1 MGGHDQAYWIDEPTG
16 GVCYSIAAR
25 GLYIIHRENKEYWKW
40 IVQKN
45 CPGARSSEVAHLQKV
60 CWFEMGGFIDWPL
73 LPGAYTLS
81 WRLQLTPQ
89 AYRVEDH
96 GWLKHAVVFRL
107 GFMNTTPFKE
117 TMRYLSNEDGERQE
131 QLGTNLTPVRLVG
144 DNWFEYDVGE
154 INIMDSGGNA
164 NFSFT
169 MTESNQHNNLW
180 KSELLMDGVVL
191 RPTSLAKTIGQ
202 SLSIRELAERH
213 KNFVEQGFRY
223 L

>member
-1 MGGHDQAYWIDEPTG
+1 
-16 GVCYSIAAR
+16 
-25 GLYIIHRENKEYWKW
+25 
-40 IVQKN
+40 
-45 CPGARSSEVAHLQKV
+45 
-60 CWFEMGGFIDWPL
+60 MGGFIDWPL

-81 WRLQLTPQ
+81 WRLQLTPE
-89 AYRVEDH
+89 AYRVGNH

-213 KNFVEQGFRY
+213 KIFVEQGFRY